1 MALRAYWK
9 GHLKLSL
16 VSCPVLLYTALSS
29 ASRVS
34 FNMLHGKTHNR
45 IQMRPHDPELGEVER
60 SELVKGYEY
69 EKGKYVVVTA
79 EEIDKVRIESSQ
91 SIVIDRFVDAA
102 DVDPIYL
109 DTPYYLAPDGAVAE
123 ETFVV
128 LHEAM
133 RSEKKVALSRLV
145 VSTREHPISIAVR
158 DKGFQVT
165 TLRTADEV
173 QDARRYFAE
182 IGDAKPEKE
191 MLELARQL
199 IRQKAGKFE
208 PASFRDRYQDALM
221 ALVQAKIKGQEPVL
235 AEAPERGAQ
244 VIDLME
250 ALKRSLGGDSGEARK
265 PPARSKT
272 ASGKAKSEKTA
283 SGKAVAA
290 EAPVR
295 PKAKAAAG
303 GRRR

>member
-29 ASRVS
+29 SSRVS
-34 FNMLHGKTHNR
+34 FNLLHGKTHNR

-69 EKGKYVVVTA
+69 DKGKYIVVTQ
-79 EEIDKVRIESSQ
+79 EELDKVRIESSQ

-123 ETFVV
+123 ETFLV

-133 RSEKKVALSRLV
+133 RSENKVALSRLV
-145 VSTREHPISIAVR
+145 LSTREHPISIAVR
-158 DKGFQVT
+158 DKGFLVT
-165 TLRTADEV
+165 TLRTANEV

-191 MLELARQL
+191 MLDLARQL
-199 IRQKAGKFE
+199 IRQKIGQFE
-208 PASFRDRYQDALM
+208 PASFRDRYQDALSE
-221 ALVQAKIKGQEPVL
+221 LIQAKIKGQEPVL
-235 AEAPERGAQ
+235 AEAPERGGQ

-250 ALKRSLGGDSGEARK
+250 ALKRSLGGDSGETRK

-272 ASGKAKSEKTA
+272 ARAGRDEAGRAAAPARAKK
-283 SGKAVAA
+283 
-290 EAPVR
+290 
-295 PKAKAAAG
+295 AAG
-303 GRRR
+303 GSRRR

>member
-29 ASRVS
+29 SSRVS
-34 FNMLHGKTHNR
+34 FNLLHGKTHNR

-69 EKGKYVVVTA
+69 DKGKYIVVTQ
-79 EEIDKVRIESSQ
+79 EELDKVRIESSQ

-109 DTPYYLAPDGAVAE
+109 DMPYYLAPDGAVAE
-123 ETFVV
+123 ETFLV

-133 RSEKKVALSRLV
+133 RSENKVALSRLV
-145 VSTREHPISIAVR
+145 LSTREHPISIAVR
-158 DKGFQVT
+158 DKGFLVT
-165 TLRTADEV
+165 TLRTANEV

-191 MLELARQL
+191 MLDLARQL
-199 IRQKAGKFE
+199 IRQKIGQFE
-208 PASFRDRYQDALM
+208 PASFRDRYQDALSE
-221 ALVQAKIKGQEPVL
+221 LIQAKIKGQEPVL
-235 AEAPERGAQ
+235 AEAPERGGQ

-250 ALKRSLGGDSGEARK
+250 ALKRSLGGDSGETRK

-272 ASGKAKSEKTA
+272 ARAGRDEAGRAAAPARAKK
-283 SGKAVAA
+283 
-290 EAPVR
+290 
-295 PKAKAAAG
+295 AAG
-303 GRRR
+303 GSRRR

>member
-29 ASRVS
+29 SSRVS
-34 FNMLHGKTHNR
+34 FNMLHAKTHNR

-69 EKGKYVVVTA
+69 EKGKYVVVSA
-79 EEIDKVRIESSQ
+79 EELEKVRIESSQ
-91 SIVIDRFVDAA
+91 TIVIDRFVDAGEV
-102 DVDPIYL
+102 DVMYL

-123 ETFVV
+123 ETFTV

-133 RSEKKVALSRLV
+133 RSENKVALSRLV
-145 VSTREHPISIAVR
+145 LSTREHPISIAVR
-158 DKGFQVT
+158 DKGFLVT
-165 TLRTADEV
+165 TLRTANEV

-182 IGDAKPEKE
+182 IGDVTPEKE
-191 MLELARQL
+191 MLDLARQL
-199 IRQKAGKFE
+199 IRQKVGTFE
-208 PASFRDRYQDALM
+208 PASFRDRYQDALSEM
-221 ALVQAKIKGQEPVL
+221 IQAKIKGQEPVL
-235 AEAPERGAQ
+235 AEAPERGGQ

-250 ALKRSLGGDSGEARK
+250 ALKRSLGGDTGEARK

-272 ASGKAKSEKTA
+272 GR
-283 SGKAVAA
+283 AA
-290 EAPVR
+290 RGEAERVDAPAPAPAAR
-295 PKAKAAAG
+295 TKKAAGA

>member
-29 ASRVS
+29 SSRVS

-79 EEIDKVRIESSQ
+79 EELERVKIESSQ
-91 SIVIDRFVDAA
+91 SIVIDRFVDAD

-109 DTPYYLAPDGAVAE
+109 DSPYYLAPDGAVAE

-158 DKGFQVT
+158 DRGFQVT

-191 MLELARQL
+191 MLDLARQL

-221 ALVQAKIKGQEPVL
+221 ELVQAKIKGQEPVL

-250 ALKRSLGGDSGEARK
+250 ALKRSLGGGEEGEARK
-265 PPARSKT
+265 PPARSRTAVGKT
-272 ASGKAKSEKTA
+272 APAAKAK
-283 SGKAVAA
+283 AA
-290 EAPVR
+290 APESAPR

>member
-29 ASRVS
+29 SSRVS
-34 FNMLHGKTHNR
+34 FNLLHGKTHNR

-69 EKGKYVVVTA
+69 EKGKYIVVTQ
-79 EEIDKVRIESSQ
+79 EELDKVRIESSQ

-109 DTPYYLAPDGAVAE
+109 DMPYYLAPDGAVAE
-123 ETFVV
+123 ETFLV

-133 RSEKKVALSRLV
+133 RSENKVALSRLV
-145 VSTREHPISIAVR
+145 LSTREHPISIAVR
-158 DKGFQVT
+158 DKGFLVT
-165 TLRTADEV
+165 TLRTANEV

-191 MLELARQL
+191 MLDLARQL
-199 IRQKAGKFE
+199 IRQKIGQFE
-208 PASFRDRYQDALM
+208 PASFRDRYQDALSE
-221 ALVQAKIKGQEPVL
+221 LIQAKIKGQEPVL
-235 AEAPERGAQ
+235 AEAPERGGQ

-250 ALKRSLGGDSGEARK
+250 ALKRSLGGDSGETRK

-272 ASGKAKSEKTA
+272 ARAGRDEAGRAAAPARAKK
-283 SGKAVAA
+283 
-290 EAPVR
+290 
-295 PKAKAAAG
+295 AAG
-303 GRRR
+303 GSRRR